1 MCCTMKF
8 SLALFQLAQA
18 NLKRLKLSLLDADSM
33 KNKQKTTP
41 TFTPSTPDM
50 ATPAHSSWQG
60 VVYVCIAVAFFSTS
74 AVFVRWASPFSSI
87 EIAFWRLVIA
97 TVLVGLLGMLTRTPL
112 RIQRQEFPRFLL
124 YGLITA
130 LHFIFYIAA
139 LSFTT
144 IAHGL
149 ALVYTSPIF
158 VTIFSAL
165 FLKEALPWRK
175 YLGIGVAV
183 IGVAIMAGFQ
193 PHYTS
198 CNLSGTGQCMALG
211 DGLAVLS
218 AICFA
223 IYSVAGRRERE
234 RHPLFRYTLNVYG
247 LAALWLLPATLFLAF
262 HHTYPLVAL
271 AAIAALGLFPLGLG
285 HTLYNAA
292 VRKVHATYANLIA
305 TQEVTGGII
314 LGIFLVGEIP
324 SLLTILGVGITL
336 IGILGVLL

>member
-1 MCCTMKF
+1 
-8 SLALFQLAQA
+8 
-18 NLKRLKLSLLDADSM
+18 M
-33 KNKQKTTP
+33 KNRRTVLAISP
-41 TFTPSTPDM
+41 L
-50 ATPAHSSWQG
+50 PASGSEGSRQSSWQG
-60 VVYVCIAVAFFSTS
+60 LLSVCVAVAFFSTS
-74 AVFVRWASPFSSI
+74 AVFVRWAAPFSPI
-87 EIAFWRLVIA
+87 EIAFWRLAIA
-97 TVLVGLLGMLTRTPL
+97 SALVGLLGLLTHTKL
-112 RIQRQEFPRFLL
+112 RIERKELPRFLF

-130 LHFIFYIAA
+130 LHFILYIAA

-175 YLGIGVAV
+175 YLGIGVAI
-183 IGVAIMAGFQ
+183 IGVALMVGFQ

-198 CNLSGTGQCMALG
+198 CNLRDTGQCMALG

-218 AICFA
+218 AICFG

-234 RHPLFRYTLNVYG
+234 NHPLFRYTLNVYG
-247 LAALWLLPATLFLAF
+247 LAALWLLPPTLLLAGR
-262 HHTYPLVAL
+262 HAYPLSAL
-271 AAIAALGLFPLGLG
+271 SAIGALGIFPLGLG

-292 VRKVHATYANLIA
+292 VRKIHATYANLIA

-314 LGIFLVGEIP
+314 LGIFLLGEIP
-324 SLLTILGVGITL
+324 SLLTLVGIAVTL
-336 IGILGVLL
+336 LGILGVLL

>member
-1 MCCTMKF
+1 
-8 SLALFQLAQA
+8 
-18 NLKRLKLSLLDADSM
+18 M
-33 KNKQKTTP
+33 KNKQEAFPSSALRPTQAETP
-41 TFTPSTPDM
+41 VKQSRY
-50 ATPAHSSWQG
+50 G
-60 VVYVCIAVAFFSTS
+60 LLYVCVAVGFFSTS
-74 AVFVRWASPFSSI
+74 AVFVRWSAPFSAV
-87 EIAFWRLVIA
+87 EIACWRLVIA
-97 TVLVGLLGMLTRTPL
+97 AVLVAVLGLLTRTRL
-112 RIQRQEFPRFLL
+112 LLKRQELPRFLL

-158 VTIFSAL
+158 VTLFSTL
-165 FLKEALPWRK
+165 FLREPLPRRK

-193 PHYTS
+193 PHYTA
-198 CNLSGTGQCMALG
+198 CNVNGTGQCMILG
-211 DGLAVLS
+211 DGLAVVS
-218 AICFA
+218 AICLA
-223 IYSVAGRRERE
+223 IYSVAGRRERD

-247 LAALWLLPATLFLAF
+247 LAALWLLPPTLYLAF
-262 HHTYPLVAL
+262 QHPYPLGAVAAVVAL
-271 AAIAALGLFPLGLG
+271 GVFPLGLG

-292 VRKVHATYANLIA
+292 IRKVHATYVNLIA

-314 LGIFLVGEIP
+314 LGIFLLGEIP
-324 SLLTILGVGITL
+324 SLVTILGVAITL